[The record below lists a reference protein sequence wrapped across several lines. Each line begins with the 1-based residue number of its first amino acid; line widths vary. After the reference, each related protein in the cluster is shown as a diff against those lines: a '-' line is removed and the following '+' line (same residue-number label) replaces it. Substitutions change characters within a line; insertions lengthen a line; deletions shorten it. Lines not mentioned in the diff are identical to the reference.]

1 MKTKDIVQSID
12 FAASP
17 HEVYE
22 LLMDSRKH
30 AKFTGDKANISRKVG
45 GKFTAFGDYI
55 DGVNIELVP
64 DKKIVQSWH
73 ASDWP
78 EGHYSQVTFT
88 FTETTTGTSLTFEQT
103 GVPEEQCDD
112 IEQGWIDYYW
122 TPMKELLE
130 KS

>member
-1 MKTKDIVQSID
+1 MKTKDIKQCVEFS
-12 FAASP
+12 APP

-30 AKFTGDKANISRKVG
+30 SKFTGDKANISRKAG

-55 DGVNIELVP
+55 EGVNIELVP

-88 FTETTTGTSLTFEQT
+88 FTETSTGTTLTFEQT
-103 GVPEEQCDD
+103 GVPAEQCDD